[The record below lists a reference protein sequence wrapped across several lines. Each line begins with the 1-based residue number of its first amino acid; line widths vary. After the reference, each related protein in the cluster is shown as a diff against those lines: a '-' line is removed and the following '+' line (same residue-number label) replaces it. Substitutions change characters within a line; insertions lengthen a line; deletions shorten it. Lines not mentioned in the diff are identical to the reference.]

1 MFNSIYKKI
10 STVFSNYPAYIK
22 RYIWPLP
29 KFRKEIVV
37 MIDGKLPHG
46 GLTDR
51 FRNILSIYSY
61 CKSNNIPFKV
71 YYHYPCDLESILE
84 PNEYDWR
91 IKSSRLS
98 HHFLD
103 SKELVLYVN
112 PYNLPDAEFKRK
124 NNEEHL
130 KLLNDEFS
138 KKRNIQYHLYGN
150 AFFAAGHYCELYK
163 ELFKP
168 SPYLKKRIEHVL
180 INMQEPYEAIT
191 LRFQQLLGDFSEGNF
206 EILPEKERTE
216 LLKECISKIEDLYS
230 NGYFSTNSILVT
242 SDSPTFIEEVKKLS
256 FVYTIPGKMEH
267 MDFTKNP
274 DLEMNAKAFVDL
286 YLLMNAKR
294 ITLLKIGKM
303 YKSGFPA
310 FAAELGNVL
319 FNEIII

>member
-1 MFNSIYKKI
+1 MLNNLIEKFNSIRK
-10 STVFSNYPAYIK
+10 NYPAYVR
-22 RYIWPLP
+22 RYLWPLP
-29 KFRKEIVV
+29 KFRREVVV

-103 SKELVLYVN
+103 SKELILYVN

-150 AFFAAGHYCELYK
+150 AFFAEGHYSELYK

-168 SPYLKKRIEHVL
+168 SPYLKKRIENVL

-206 EILPEKERTE
+206 EILPKEERMA
-216 LLKECISKIEDLYS
+216 LLKVCISKIEDLYN
-230 NGYFSTNSILVT
+230 NGYFSTNRVLVT
-242 SDSPTFIEEVKKLS
+242 SDSPTFIEEIKNLS

-267 MDFTKNP
+267 MDFTKNL
-274 DLEMNAKAFVDL
+274 DLDMNAKSFIDL
-286 YLLMNAKR
+286 FLLMKAKK
-294 ITLLKIGKM
+294 ITLLRTGKM

-310 FAAELGNVL
+310 FAAELGGAGY
-319 FNEIII
+319 NEIHF